1 MTRRGRLLWSILLA
15 ALVAGA
21 LVAAVTLGQLPWG
34 RLYPRLL
41 RPLLTLTLAIGVGL
55 FLGMVIEAA
64 GLTARLG
71 RLTMPLLRFGHLRE
85 PSALACTA
93 AFVSAISASTILMNA
108 YREQKISR
116 QELTIS
122 ALILTFPTF
131 FAHLPTMFFTITPLL
146 GALGI
151 YYLAILL
158 AGDVLRTL
166 AYLSYGRLRLPR
178 HPPAHPPAQTPAAA
192 ATPSLREIWM
202 ETREKFLA
210 RLHNILVI
218 TIPVYVA
225 VFLAQEFGLFEALR
239 HSLTS
244 VLQGTQIP
252 VQALG
257 ILLFSLAAETT
268 GGYAAAGAI
277 LEAGALSPAA
287 VLLTLLLGTILA
299 SPMRAVRHQLPYYL
313 GVFAPGLGLRL
324 MVLSQV
330 FRTLS
335 LLPFLA
341 LIYFFWL

>member
-1 MTRRGRLLWSILLA
+1 MTRRGRLLWSIVLA
-15 ALVAGA
+15 ALVVGA
-21 LVAAVTLGQLPWG
+21 LVAAVILGQLPWG

-41 RPLLTLTLAIGVGL
+41 RPLLTLTLAISVGL

-108 YREQKISR
+108 YRDQKISR

-122 ALILTFPTF
+122 ALILTFPAF

-178 HPPAHPPAQTPAAA
+178 HPPAQTPAAA
-192 ATPSLREIWM
+192 ATPSLREIWR

-225 VFLAQEFGLFEALR
+225 VFLAQELGLFEALR

-244 VLQGTQIP
+244 VLRGTQIP
-252 VQALG
+252 VQALS

-341 LIYFFWL
+341 LIYFFRL